1 MGEGAIA
8 MQPVSVGILKQNG
21 MRFYAHFDR
30 IAYVSGIGVRCGS
43 LYDPP
48 GKRGMAHAVE
58 HAITRKSQKYTQR
71 QASMLLWKFLGRPD
85 DRFMIQTDWTSTF
98 YGHDS
103 LLRKDH
109 MLQVFDVMASF
120 VRDHVMGE
128 EIRDSEWAAVH
139 QEYFLRGIDD
149 MEDLLE
155 ALMHEAIYTRNPA
168 RNRIDCEPE
177 ELRATTTEEAR
188 QFILRHYV
196 PNNMFVILL
205 GPSYKEAKRLV
216 RRHFGDWEPGTIP
229 TLEYDRTD
237 EMPTLTSVKSVA
249 VTRPGIHQYHVAVG
263 FPTETYLSRDA
274 EALDI
279 LARILEIRLYEKLR
293 VGNRDFDKGA
303 YRVYAITRRTFA
315 HGLMFIHFA
324 TSSREFAEEGSG
336 IIIREMQRLKT
347 DFVQDD
353 ERDAAV
359 GNLDFEYL
367 DDFRNTPGQL
377 ADRIIEAATNGDEK
391 LVHLHAFRDSLHR
404 VGKRRIISAA
414 NKYFTSNYVHIVISP
429 E

>member
-1 MGEGAIA
+1 
-8 MQPVSVGILKQNG
+8 MQPVSVGIFKQSG

-30 IAYVSGIGVRCGS
+30 IAYVSGIGVKCGS

-58 HAITRKSQKYTQR
+58 HAITRRSQKYNQR

-103 LLRKDH
+103 LLRKEH
-109 MLQVFDVMASF
+109 MSQVFDVMASF
-120 VRDHVMGE
+120 VRDQVVE
-128 EIRDSEWAAVH
+128 QELRDSEWAAVH

-149 MEDLLE
+149 MEDLIE

-168 RNRIDCEPE
+168 RNRMDCEPE
-177 ELRATTTEEAR
+177 ELRIATVEEAR
-188 QFILRHYV
+188 QFIRRYYV
-196 PNNMFVILL
+196 PNNMFVIFL

-216 RRHFGDWEPGTIP
+216 SRYFGDWGPGP
-229 TLEYDRTD
+229 TPILDYDKTD
-237 EMPTLTSVKSVA
+237 EVPVLSSVKYITVA
-249 VTRPGIHQYHVAVG
+249 RPGIHQYHVAVG
-263 FPTETYLSRDA
+263 FPTETYLSKDA
-274 EALDI
+274 EALDV

-293 VGNRDFDKGA
+293 LENRDFDKGV

-315 HGLMFIHFA
+315 HGLLFVHFA
-324 TSSREFAEEGSG
+324 TSSREFAEEGKE
-336 IIIREMQRLKT
+336 IIIREVERLKT
-347 DFVQDD
+347 DFVPDD

-377 ADRIIEAATNGDEK
+377 AERIIEAATNGDEK
-391 LVHLHAFRDSLHR
+391 LVHLHAFRDGLHR
-404 VGKRRIISAA
+404 VKKRKILSAA
-414 NKYFTSNYVHIVISP
+414 NKYFTPNHVHIVISP